1 MVMTGEQIQYA
12 VIAIVFIAMVIIV
25 VRNFKKSKKRNA
37 GCSSCPYSC
46 GCLKYN
52 ELNNKNK
59 IKNGK
64 PKKT

>member
-37 GCSSCPYSC
+37 GCSSCPYSY

>member
-25 VRNFKKSKKRNA
+25 VRNFKKKKNV

>member
-12 VIAIVFIAMVIIV
+12 VIAIVFIAIVIIV
-25 VRNFKKSKKRNA
+25 VRNFKKSKKNV

>member
-25 VRNFKKSKKRNA
+25 VRNLKKSKKKNA
-37 GCSSCPYSC
+37 GCSLCPYSY

-52 ELNNKNK
+52 ELNNKTK
-59 IKNGK
+59 QKNGK

>member
-12 VIAIVFIAMVIIV
+12 VIAIVFIAIVIIV
-25 VRNFKKSKKRNA
+25 VRNLKKSKKNA
-37 GCSSCPYSC
+37 GCSSCPYSY